1 MVDYSI
7 QVNEISKR
15 YRIGLEQQVPSTFV
29 EAISGWISRPIKNY
43 RRLRKLTQFENSKPN
58 EQENIIWALRAS
70 MLL

>member
-29 EAISGWISRPIKNY
+29 EAFSEWISRPIKNY
-43 RRLRKLTQFENSKPN
+43 RRLRRLTQFDNDQTT
-58 EQENIIWALRAS
+58 EQENIIWAL
-70 MLL
+70 